1 MNLPLISLPVQ
12 VPETLPLLL
21 HPAVVHFAV
30 VLPLVILII
39 ELINLFTKRK
49 SLTVSVYA
57 LFVLLV
63 VVYVAAYM
71 TGVTDGREAG
81 PLLNDEGVAALKE
94 HKLLGIYLI
103 YFALLPVAL
112 KVMSVFVNK
121 GWSRALYS
129 VALVALV
136 AFTFYQGKEGGELV
150 YEHGANVASQ
160 QLLEDKLEELEFDLE
175 DCQEQVAESEED
187 SESVSDANATSA
199 DGNVTIVLPQTAD
212 ANVSKLEPVVDN
224 VSAKTVKTD
233 VNSTKN
239 SEVNSSK

>member
-1 MNLPLISLPVQ
+1 MNLPLISLPIQ

-49 SLTVSVYA
+49 SLTISVYA
-57 LFVLLV
+57 LFVLLM

-81 PLLNDEGVAALKE
+81 PLLNNEGAAELKE

-103 YFALLPVAL
+103 YFALLPVVL
-112 KVMSVFVNK
+112 KVMSIFVNK

-129 VALVALV
+129 LALVALV

-150 YEHGANVASQ
+150 YQHGANVASQ
-160 QLLEDKLEELEFDLE
+160 QVLEDKLEELEFELE
-175 DCQEQVAESEED
+175 ECQEQIAESDE
-187 SESVSDANATSA
+187 
-199 DGNVTIVLPQTAD
+199 
-212 ANVSKLEPVVDN
+212 DN
-224 VSAKTVKTD
+224 VSALD
-233 VNSTKN
+233 VNATLSDNNATIVVPKAVDVNVSKVEPVDGNVSNKIVKKDANSTQN

>member
-30 VLPLVILII
+30 VLPLVIIII
-39 ELINLFTKRK
+39 ELINLFTKRRAL
-49 SLTVSVYA
+49 SVSVYV
-57 LFVLLV
+57 LFVLLMV
-63 VVYVAAYM
+63 IYVAAYM

-81 PLLNDEGVAALKE
+81 TLMNDEGVAALKE
-94 HKLLGIYLI
+94 HKLLGTYLI
-103 YFALLPVAL
+103 YFGLLPVVL
-112 KVMSVFVNK
+112 KVMSLIVKK

-129 VALVALV
+129 FALVALV

-150 YEHGANVASQ
+150 YKHGANVASQ
-160 QLLEDKLEELEFDLE
+160 QVLEDKLEELEFELE
-175 DCQEQVAESEED
+175 DCQEQIAESED
-187 SESVSDANATSA
+187 DNMSVSDTNTTLTDSNATVA
-199 DGNVTIVLPQTAD
+199 IPQAD
-212 ANVSKLEPVVDN
+212 ANVSKLEPVDSN
-224 VSAKTVKTD
+224 VSAKMVKTD